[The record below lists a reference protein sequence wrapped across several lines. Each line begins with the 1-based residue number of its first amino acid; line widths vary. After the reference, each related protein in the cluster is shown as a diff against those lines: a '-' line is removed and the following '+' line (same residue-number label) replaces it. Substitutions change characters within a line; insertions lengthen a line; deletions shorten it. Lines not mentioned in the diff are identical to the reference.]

1 LGQLV
6 VATLVVV
13 NAAGDILD
21 WRTGA
26 IVAGARTADG
36 RDFARSVD
44 VLRRDLETRAAR
56 APLDEGPLRATTLT
70 VVATNLAL
78 TKTQLTKL
86 AMMANTGAA
95 RAILP
100 YHTQSDGDQVLAV
113 STGSLEL
120 GVSLTPVGAVAA
132 ELVADAILRAVNA
145 ATSVAGWTALRD
157 LPR

>member
-6 VATLVVV
+6 VAALVVV

-21 WRTGA
+21 WRTGT
-26 IVAGARTADG
+26 IVAGARSADG
-36 RDFARSVD
+36 RDFAKSVD

-56 APLDEGPLRATTLT
+56 ALAEGPLRATTLT
-70 VVATNLAL
+70 VVATNLTL